1 MENTEKNFRDMW
13 NAVKKSNRSGVGI
26 PEGAE
31 SENEAEARRNCSEE
45 WRVTLKVNKRE
56 YTYKNK
62 YLFLTDCI
70 KQQQKCFYQVEN
82 IVELKEW
89 QQWDKRWEG

>member
-45 WRVTLKVNKRE
+45 
-56 YTYKNK
+56 
-62 YLFLTDCI
+62 
-70 KQQQKCFYQVEN
+70 
-82 IVELKEW
+82 
-89 QQWDKRWEG
+89 